1 MKYFV
6 KTCFLAQHICT
17 RLPTAFT
24 DLSISQK
31 FLAEKRFIYH
41 IYVSL
46 SLYQVVT
53 AVFSLWSG
61 SKVM

>member
-1 MKYFV
+1 MAY
-6 KTCFLAQHICT
+6 TQL
-17 RLPTAFT
+17 RTAFT

-31 FLAEKRFIYH
+31 FLAEKHFTIFMF
-41 IYVSL
+41 L